1 MAIVIIF
8 AIVGFVV
15 LAYGLFRLTSWII
28 SFISDWK
35 MVLEWFFSDQSTGRR
50 NLIREIDQ
58 LNSRCLALSLAVW
71 HLRNCWT
78 IVGDS
83 TPNPE
88 VKLTEIDDEIREINA
103 CLNKLPYRDA
113 LAPTEIDY
121 DNIIRTKFLAK

>member
-8 AIVGFVV
+8 AIIGFVV
-15 LAYGLFRLTSWII
+15 LAYGLFRLIIWIV

-35 MVLEWFFSDQSTGRR
+35 MVLEWFFNDRR
-50 NLIREIDQ
+50 DLIRTIDKLSSQ
-58 LNSRCLALSLAVW
+58 CLALSLAVW

-88 VKLTEIDDEIREINA
+88 IKLTEIDDEIREINA

-113 LAPTEIDY
+113 LAPTKIDY
-121 DNIIRTKFLAK
+121 DDIIRTKFLVK